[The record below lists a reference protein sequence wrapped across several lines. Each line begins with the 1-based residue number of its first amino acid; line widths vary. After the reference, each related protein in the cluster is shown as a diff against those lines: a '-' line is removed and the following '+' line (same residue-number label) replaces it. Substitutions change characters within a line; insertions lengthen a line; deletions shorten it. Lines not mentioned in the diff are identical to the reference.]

1 MGRLSGKTAVVTG
14 GSAGIGL
21 ATAKLFVA
29 EGAQVFITGRRSE
42 QLDAAVADIG
52 ASVTAVRADS
62 TCISD
67 LATLFSLVKEQAS
80 KLDILFVNAGGGEL
94 VPFADMTEG
103 QFDYTFARN
112 VKGVFF
118 TVQAALP
125 VLADG
130 ASIILIGSTAGSM
143 GAQAFSAYGAS
154 KAAVR
159 NFARS
164 WILDLKERR
173 IRVNTLS
180 PGPIR
185 TAALLG
191 LAGTD
196 PDGQQALLDTMASLV
211 PLGRVGEPEE
221 VAKAALFLA
230 SDDSSYVNG
239 SELFVDGGRA
249 QI

>member
-21 ATAKLFVA
+21 ATARMFA
-29 EGAQVFITGRRSE
+29 TEGAHVFITGRRQA
-42 QLDAAVADIG
+42 QLDRAVAEIG
-52 ASVTAVRADS
+52 GSITAVQADS
-62 TCISD
+62 ARISD
-67 LATLFSLVKEQAS
+67 LETLFSRVREKAG

-94 VPFADMTEG
+94 VPFAHLTEG
-103 QFDYTFARN
+103 QFDDVFDRN

-118 TVQAALP
+118 TVQTALP
-125 VLADG
+125 VLVDG
-130 ASIILIGSTAGSM
+130 ASVILVGSTAGSM
-143 GAQAFSAYGAS
+143 GAAEFSAYGAS

-185 TAALLG
+185 TDALLG
-191 LAGTD
+191 LAGPD
-196 PDGQQALLDTMASLV
+196 PDKQQALLDHMANLV

>member
-21 ATAKLFVA
+21 ATARLFAA
-29 EGAQVFITGRRSE
+29 EGAHVFITGRRSA
-42 QLDAAVADIG
+42 QLDAAAEEIG
-52 ASVTAVRADS
+52 GSVTAVQADS
-62 TCISD
+62 ARISD
-67 LATLFSLVKEQAS
+67 LKTLFSLVKEKVG

-94 VPFADMTEG
+94 VPFAHMTEG
-103 QFDYTFARN
+103 QFDYMFDRN

-118 TVQAALP
+118 TVQTALP
-125 VLADG
+125 VLVDG
-130 ASIILIGSTAGSM
+130 ASVILIGSTAGSM
-143 GAQAFSAYGAS
+143 GAAAFSTYGAS

-185 TAALLG
+185 TDALLG
-191 LAGTD
+191 LAGPD
-196 PDGQQALLDTMASLV
+196 PDDQQALLDSMASLV